1 MISEIIKNS
10 AINTKILSMKHSSLS
25 EKEYETMS
33 RLSSVSE
40 VAAFLKT
47 NTRYSYV
54 LKDIDTSSIHRG
66 VLESLLKGQ
75 IKYDIKSILSFSP
88 KSAKF
93 FLKILSTKEEID
105 NIKIFLRYLLTE
117 NTDSYKRE
125 TIFTSPK
132 IFTKLKNTNNFKEF
146 TEALADTEYYIA
158 LKPFI
163 DFPERQNLF
172 ELEMA
177 LDRFFSYLCTKYIK
191 KHLSKADAKSLI
203 QSFGIQSDL
212 DTIMFIMRS
221 KNYYNFSPEQIYSYI
236 NLNFFRLKNQNIKN
250 MVMANNQKEIINI
263 LKITPYKNIFSESL
277 SFFEKNVHKYK
288 LKVNYSLYK
297 KNPHSTEAIQFYI
310 YFKEIEIKNITT
322 IIEGIR
328 YGLAPE
334 EIIKHLILIKNTD

>member
-1 MISEIIKNS
+1 MR
-10 AINTKILSMKHSSLS
+10 HSSLS

-47 NTRYSYV
+47 NTRYSYI

-93 FLKILSTKEEID
+93 FLKILSAKEEIN
-105 NIKIFLRYLLTE
+105 NIKIFLRYLFTE

-125 TIFTSPK
+125 TIFTSSN
-132 IFTKLKNTNNFKEF
+132 IFSKLKNVNNFKEF

-163 DFPERQNLF
+163 DFPEKQNLF
-172 ELEMA
+172 EIEMA
-177 LDRFFSYLCTKYIK
+177 LDRFFNYLCNKNIK
-191 KHLSKADAKSLI
+191 KYLPNADVKPLIHALSV
-203 QSFGIQSDL
+203 QSDL
-212 DTIMFIMRS
+212 DTIMFIIRS
-221 KNYYNFSPEQIYSYI
+221 KNYYNFTPEQIYSYI
-236 NLNFFRLKNQNIKN
+236 NLNSFHLKICDIKDL
-250 MVMANNQKEIINI
+250 VTANNQKEIINI
-263 LKITPYKNIFSESL
+263 LKNTPYKNIFSESL

-297 KNPHSTEAIQFYI
+297 KNPHSTEAILFYI

-328 YGLAPE
+328 YELTPE
-334 EIIKHLILIKNTD
+334 EILKHLILIKNTD